1 MRRVAAILACL
12 GVAGSAHAGVPRSSA
27 NCAAETDARKY
38 DLCVDTSATPDAIY
52 WCSTTTCSGAGWVVT
67 GDGGGGGAPTGAGYW
82 TKTADA
88 TLTNEQDMSA
98 LASGLILNTTG
109 TGVPT
114 IYGGAAC
121 TNQVVE
127 DLSASGAPTC
137 VSITGA
143 YITAGSIPD
152 GDLGSDYS
160 GTGDCGAGNFARTL
174 NDAAAPTCAADDDV
188 PDTGEVSDAAL
199 ANNYSGVGAC
209 GANTWASTLNDN
221 AAPTCTQPAFS
232 NLSGTAS
239 DAQVS
244 GSGEADELVLAG
256 DASGTANANQVT
268 DLTISG
274 EVQGDLLI
282 RGASAWV
289 RKADSGTSGLC
300 LLSGGGG
307 GDPDWA
313 SCPGGGGGLS
323 HDQVMARV
331 SIGF

>member
-1 MRRVAAILACL
+1 
-12 GVAGSAHAGVPRSSA
+12 
-27 NCAAETDARKY
+27 
-38 DLCVDTSATPDAIY
+38 
-52 WCSTTTCSGAGWVVT
+52 
-67 GDGGGGGAPTGAGYW
+67 
-82 TKTADA
+82 
-88 TLTNEQDMSA
+88 MSA
-98 LASGLILNTTG
+98 LASGLIVNTTG

-121 TNQVVE
+121 TDQVVE

-143 YITAGSIPD
+143 YVTAGSIPD

-160 GTGDCGAGNFARTL
+160 GI
-174 NDAAAPTCAADDDV
+174 
-188 PDTGEVSDAAL
+188 
-199 ANNYSGVGAC
+199 GAC
-209 GANTWASTLNDN
+209 PANTWSSTLNDN
-221 AAPTCTQPAFS
+221 AAPTCTQPGFV

-244 GSGEADELVLAG
+244 GAGEADELVLAG